1 MGMRLFI
8 QVLDQNILETYLEEK
23 QKVNLKM
30 RQKIRSFTQV
40 LDLDILGTDSET
52 ELKIKMAQIIKQV
65 KNLYKLLIKDK
76 NSVFYAADCINKK
89 LINRSKTS
97 FYDNDKVF
105 VKLYKE
111 SENIKKIY
119 NDENNQ
125 PNLTLATPFTEK
137 KRDTDCLTLYSFKGL
152 FKLLHADT
160 ADLIFLAKSTVN
172 PKYYLLVVNLFTS
185 KIYIYPMKKKH
196 FFKKKLEL
204 SYEDISKKRKPNQ
217 EIRLQ
222 TDQEFQ
228 RNKIKR
234 LNASNNITMFSTKT
248 RTAKEKK
255 IREVIKSS

>member
-8 QVLDQNILETYLEEK
+8 QVLNQNILETDLEEK
-23 QKVNLKM
+23 QKINLKM

-76 NSVFYAADCINKK
+76 NSVFYAADWINKK

-97 FYDNDKVF
+97 LYDNDKVF

-125 PNLTLATPFTEK
+125 PNLPLATPFTEK
-137 KRDTDCLTLYSFKGL
+137 KRDTDCLTLFNIVLRVSSNYYMQI
-152 FKLLHADT
+152 LLT
-160 ADLIFLAKSTVN
+160 
-172 PKYYLLVVNLFTS
+172 
-185 KIYIYPMKKKH
+185 
-196 FFKKKLEL
+196 
-204 SYEDISKKRKPNQ
+204 
-217 EIRLQ
+217 
-222 TDQEFQ
+222 
-228 RNKIKR
+228 
-234 LNASNNITMFSTKT
+234 
-248 RTAKEKK
+248 
-255 IREVIKSS
+255 

>member
-1 MGMRLFI
+1 
-8 QVLDQNILETYLEEK
+8 
-23 QKVNLKM
+23 
-30 RQKIRSFTQV
+30 
-40 LDLDILGTDSET
+40 
-52 ELKIKMAQIIKQV
+52 MAQIIKQV

-125 PNLTLATPFTEK
+125 PNLPLATPFTEK

-228 RNKIKR
+228 QNKIKR
-234 LNASNNITMFSTKT
+234 LNASNNITMFSAET
-248 RTAKEKK
+248 RTAAEQK
-255 IREVIKSS
+255 IRELIKSS